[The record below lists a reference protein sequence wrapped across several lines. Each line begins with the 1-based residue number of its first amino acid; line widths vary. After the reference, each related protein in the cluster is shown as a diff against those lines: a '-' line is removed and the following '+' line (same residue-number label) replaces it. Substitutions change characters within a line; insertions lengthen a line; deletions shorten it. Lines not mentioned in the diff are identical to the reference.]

1 MTDNTSET
9 VKRACTGDI
18 AAYQECIKIY
28 SSRVHAIAY
37 QMVGNSIDAQDIA
50 QEVFIRLYRSLHT
63 YKPQFLFSTWLY
75 RLTLNLSID
84 YLRKN
89 IRHQNISLEEL
100 SGKSRI
106 QDTSPLPEISLEQKE
121 LKGAIQQIS
130 ERLTLNQRKVFVL
143 KDLQGFTTDE
153 AAQILKC
160 SNVTVR
166 VHLSKARDHIK
177 NALKKHPLVKTLER
191 FNQEKKDEM

>member
-1 MTDNTSET
+1 MTGNTSET

>member
-1 MTDNTSET
+1 MTGNTSET

-106 QDTSPLPEISLEQKE
+106 QDASPLPEISLEQKE